1 MAADSHLTER
11 AAGHIRSHYIT
22 KKSLKSSPPSPTELQ
37 LAHSRT
43 HADTEADEMKLLLP
57 LAAAFLAVAGSASVS
72 LEDLEFH
79 AWKLKFG
86 KFYSSPSE
94 ESQRKTIWMSNRRLV
109 LVHNIMADQG
119 IKSYR
124 LGMTFFADL
133 ENEEYKQMVSHRC
146 LRHFNTSTPRGGST
160 FLPLPLGAD
169 LPQTVDWRKKGYV
182 TKVKDQK
189 QCGSCWA
196 FSTTGSLE
204 GQTFRKTG
212 KLVSLS
218 EQQLVDCSG
227 EFGNMGCNGGLMDD
241 AFRYIQSNG
250 GIDTEESYPYEA
262 ENGKCRYNPANIG
275 ATCTGYV
282 DVKSGDE
289 GALKEAVATVGPVS
303 IAIDA
308 SHESFQFYES
318 GVYDEPECS
327 STELDHGVLAVGYG
341 TDNGRDYW
349 LVKNSWGQQ
358 WGDKGYIMMSRN
370 KRNQC
375 GIATSAS
382 YPLV

>member
-1 MAADSHLTER
+1 
-11 AAGHIRSHYIT
+11 
-22 KKSLKSSPPSPTELQ
+22 
-37 LAHSRT
+37 
-43 HADTEADEMKLLLP
+43 MKLLL
-57 LAAAFLAVAGSASVS
+57 LAAAFLAVASCASIS

-86 KFYSSPSE
+86 KYYSSPSE
-94 ESQRKTIWMSNRRLV
+94 ESVRKTIWLSNRRLV

-133 ENEEYKQMVSHRC
+133 ENEEYKRQVSQRC
-146 LRHFNTSTPRGGST
+146 LLHFNKTIPRGGST
-160 FLPLPLGAD
+160 FLPLPHGAD
-169 LPQTVDWRKKGYV
+169 LPRTVDWRNKGYV
-182 TKVKDQK
+182 TDVKDQK

-227 EFGNMGCNGGLMDD
+227 DFGNTGCMGGLMDD
-241 AFRYIQSNG
+241 AFQYIRSNG
-250 GIDTEESYPYEA
+250 GIDTEESYPYQA
-262 ENGKCRYNPANIG
+262 EDGECHYNPANIG

-282 DVKSGDE
+282 DVKEGDE

-303 IAIDA
+303 VAIDA
-308 SHESFQFYES
+308 SHESFQLYES
-318 GVYDEPECS
+318 GLYDEPECS
-327 STELDHGVLAVGYG
+327 SSELDHGVLAVGYG

-349 LVKNSWGQQ
+349 LVKNSWGLQ

-370 KRNQC
+370 KHNQC
-375 GIATSAS
+375 GIATAAS